1 MSRLTPLV
9 LDEMTPEQRAVADE
23 IIADPRRR
31 ISGPFIPWLRN
42 PEMADLAQKLGFVMR
57 FRTTLPPRLSELAI
71 LVAARFWRSDFAW
84 TAHLQPAAEAGVAAE
99 TIQAI
104 AAGQLPT
111 PAAADEATLLAFCN
125 ELLDQRAVS
134 DLTYEATVGI
144 LGERGVV
151 ELVALLGYYT
161 LAAMTM
167 QAFEIRP
174 PEELARLQPDR
185 AAE

>member
-1 MSRLTPLV
+1 
-9 LDEMTPEQRAVADE
+9 MTPEQRAVADE

-57 FRTTLPPRLSELAI
+57 FHTTLPPRLSELAI
-71 LVAARFWRSDFAW
+71 LVAARFWRCDFAW
-84 TAHLQPAAEAGVAAE
+84 TAHLQPAADAGITEE

-104 AAGQLPT
+104 AAGQLPN
-111 PAAADEATLLAFCN
+111 PVAADEATLLAFCN
-125 ELLDQRAVS
+125 ELLDHRAVS
-134 DLTYEATVGI
+134 DRTYQAALGI

-174 PEELARLQPDR
+174 PEELARLQPEQQTPMTSK
-185 AAE
+185 AG